1 MAQFSMNNLPIN
13 PFTNKPIPMG
23 VNSRAFVG
31 GRSLL
36 DNVYGASNNPSIQ
49 ANPPSR
55 FRTDMMSGYK
65 NTCVYFSFVSPF
77 F

>member
-36 DNVYGASNNPSIQ
+36 DNIYGASSNPSIQ

-55 FRTDMMSGYK
+55 FRTANMSGYGMLSG
-65 NTCVYFSFVSPF
+65 VGAR
-77 F
+77 